1 MPLLSRSAHPLGRLR
16 HAQRSVRVRRA
27 HPGVRPRAQ
36 AQKARVEDMVAEE
49 ATIDGLEHIECKI
62 FK

>member
-1 MPLLSRSAHPLGRLR
+1 M
-16 HAQRSVRVRRA
+16 QK
-27 HPGVRPRAQ
+27 
-36 AQKARVEDMVAEE
+36 QKARVEDMLAEE

>member
-1 MPLLSRSAHPLGRLR
+1 MLCLERCGFAVGHAAHVLVSGRV
-16 HAQRSVRVRRA
+16 QT
-27 HPGVRPRAQ
+27 
-36 AQKARVEDMVAEE
+36 QKARVEDMIAEE

>member
-1 MPLLSRSAHPLGRLR
+1 MLCLERRGCATGHAAEMRVSRP
-16 HAQRSVRVRRA
+16 V
-27 HPGVRPRAQ
+27 Q

>member
-1 MPLLSRSAHPLGRLR
+1 MADMQHVVGTV
-16 HAQRSVRVRRA
+16 QK
-27 HPGVRPRAQ
+27 
-36 AQKARVEDMVAEE
+36 QKARVEDMVAEE

>member
-1 MPLLSRSAHPLGRLR
+1 
-16 HAQRSVRVRRA
+16 VRR
-27 HPGVRPRAQ
+27 RAQ